1 LKNAKSLGKTINPRN
16 LVSVKTVESMTND
29 IIVKSNR
36 QKFVTQGY
44 MIPFILVT
52 SLFFLWGFAHGCLD
66 VLNKHFQELLSMSKA
81 KSALVQ
87 FVFYGGYFLMAVPAG
102 LLMQR
107 FGYKKGIIFGLSLF
121 CAGAFLM
128 LPATLVQTFGSF
140 LACLFIIACGLTCL
154 ETAANP
160 YTTVLGPPASAE
172 RRINFS
178 QSFNGLGWI
187 AGPLIGG
194 LLIFS
199 ESSSEN
205 KFSSIA
211 LPYMLIGTLVLFV
224 ALLFWR
230 VTLPEIKEEYHTSND
245 HASDDNDLTWKN
257 LFRHKHFVL
266 AVLAQ
271 FFYVAAQTG
280 VNSFFINYVT
290 EEMPAISNQAASRI
304 LAFGGMGLFWLGR
317 FSGSTLFMQLAKP
330 NKLLALYAFMN
341 VVTMSLVVAG
351 LGWISVVA
359 LFSTYFFMSIMFP
372 TIFSLGIKD
381 LGPLTKK
388 GSSLLVMAIV
398 GGALI
403 PLLMGRIAD
412 VSTMALGFIVPLC
425 CFVFIFYF
433 GINGYKVRSAVK

>member
-1 LKNAKSLGKTINPRN
+1 MA
-16 LVSVKTVESMTND
+16 ND
-29 IIVKSNR
+29 ISVRSDR
-36 QKFVTQGY
+36 QKLVTQGY
-44 MIPFILVT
+44 LVPFILVT

-102 LLMQR
+102 LLMHR
-107 FGYKKGIIFGLSLF
+107 FGYKRGIIFGLSLF

-128 LPATLVQTFGSF
+128 LPATFIQTFSSF

-160 YTTVLGPPASAE
+160 YTTVLGPSSSAE

-199 ESSSEN
+199 DNAGEN

-224 ALLFWR
+224 AILFWR
-230 VTLPEIKEEYHTSND
+230 VTLPEIKEESHTTGD
-245 HASDDNDLTWKN
+245 ETSDKNVTWKN
-257 LFRHKHFVL
+257 LFRHRHFIF

-280 VNSFFINYVT
+280 INSFFINYVT

-317 FSGSTLFMQLAKP
+317 FTGSTLFMRLAKP
-330 NKLLALYAFMN
+330 NKLLATYALMN
-341 VVTMSLVVAG
+341 VITMSLVVAG
-351 LGWISVVA
+351 LGWVSVIA
-359 LFSTYFFMSIMFP
+359 LFTTYFFMSIMFP
-372 TIFSLGIKD
+372 TIFALGIKD

-388 GSSLLVMAIV
+388 GSSLLVMSIA
-398 GGALI
+398 GGAII

-412 VSTMALGFIVPLC
+412 VSTMAIGFIVPLI
-425 CFVFIFYF
+425 CFAFIFYF
-433 GINGYKVRSAVK
+433 GLDGYKVRIADK

>member
-1 LKNAKSLGKTINPRN
+1 
-16 LVSVKTVESMTND
+16 MTND
-29 IIVKSNR
+29 VTVKTNR
-36 QKFVTQGY
+36 QKLVTQGY

-107 FGYKKGIIFGLSLF
+107 FGYKRGIIFGLSLF

-128 LPATLVQTFGSF
+128 LPATFIQTFGSF

-160 YTTVLGPPASAE
+160 YTTVLGPSSSAE

-199 ESSSEN
+199 DNGGEN

-211 LPYMLIGTLVLFV
+211 LPYLLIGTLVFFV

-230 VTLPEIKEEYHTSND
+230 IKLPEIKEEYNSSDESNSEMD
-245 HASDDNDLTWKN
+245 ATWSN
-257 LFRHKHFVL
+257 LFRHRHFVL

-317 FSGSTLFMQLAKP
+317 FSGSTLFMQITKP
-330 NKLLALYAFMN
+330 NKLLAFYAIMN
-341 VVTMSLVVAG
+341 VITMGLVVAG
-351 LGWISVVA
+351 LGWVSVVA

-372 TIFSLGIKD
+372 TIFALGIKD

-412 VSTMALGFIVPLC
+412 ISTMAIGFIVPLC
-425 CFVFIFYF
+425 CFAFIFYF
-433 GINGYKVRSAVK
+433 GIDGYKVRPATK